1 MNFQIH
7 IISDLKLILARY
19 YKNLNGDNL
28 NVIIDAANVAF
39 YHKGENSKAKL
50 NNIILAVRALE
61 KENHNFLI
69 IADASLRHSIDDKE
83 TYLKLVN
90 DDIIDE
96 VPVGT
101 IADHYILTLAE
112 EENAKILSND
122 KFRDFSSEFP
132 DIQSMRISFS
142 IENNNFILGKA
153 KKPKKVK
160 NLLQNICDETLNEL
174 ERKRWSVYKG
184 KETTKFTPLNVAKQA
199 ILVLD
204 QSEQDSMSNKIEGI
218 FSKLPMF
225 DKVMEMVDDVET
237 SVPYVIFVLVHPK
250 DYKAAVKDAGNIS
263 VTIAD
268 RLRLVHKPL
277 IAVRNDL
284 FIKPGYFGLN
294 IVLTDEVVDFA
305 PYDVMIQTNTYDE
318 SFIKKNSRNIAST
331 IAGRL
336 GSWKFPFVSVRP
348 NMVLEKPGE
357 FEIYLEKSSRKDKKD
372 DFLLKKN
379 IEDFLLKENT

>member
-250 DYKAAVKDAGNIS
+250 DYKAAVKDAVNIS

-357 FEIYLEKSSRKDKKD
+357 FEIYLEKSSRKDKDKGKNKSKD
-372 DFLLKKN
+372 D
-379 IEDFLLKENT
+379 

>member
-336 GSWKFPFVSVRP
+336 GSWKFPFVAVRP

-357 FEIYLEKSSRKDKKD
+357 FEIYLEKSSRKDKDKKDKGKNKSKD
-372 DFLLKKN
+372 D
-379 IEDFLLKENT
+379 